1 MLVTC
6 GPHPLAPSPVP
17 TAPSSLSSPRRGLA
31 ESGSGVAW
39 DESHH
44 CGLLARVVPEHF
56 QTCRRNLEVMHSVV
70 RAAAETV
77 SACQKTFEGMR
88 WNCSSI
94 QRAPSFGPDLLKGKG
109 GSPREAR
116 NKTSLLPLW
125 DARFPSLSGTRE
137 SAFVHALAA
146 AAVAHAIA
154 RACASGSLPLCSCG
168 SAPSEVPGPDFRWGG
183 CGDNLRYGLQLG
195 AAFADSPVKSSGPG
209 RTALRAVNLH
219 NGAVGRQVGVRRDPT
234 ACCRGA
240 EPRGDTPGSPGGA
253 VLRVR
258 RHPRG

>member
-1 MLVTC
+1 PC
-6 GPHPLAPSPVP
+6 QRPLHARTSFYL
-17 TAPSSLSSPRRGLA
+17 LSKETRVCFAVQWLSWRCQ
-31 ESGSGVAW
+31 SGVAW

-94 QRAPSFGPDLLKGKG
+94 QRAPSFGPDLLKG
-109 GSPREAR
+109 
-116 NKTSLLPLW
+116 
-125 DARFPSLSGTRE
+125 TRE

-154 RACASGSLPLCSCG
+154 QACASGSLPLCSCG
-168 SAPSEVPGPDFRWGG
+168 SAPSEEALSSLETSRGCSSKSISGVVPATGSTFILFPTSA
-183 CGDNLRYGLQLG
+183 G
-195 AAFADSPVKSSGPG
+195 A
-209 RTALRAVNLH
+209 
-219 NGAVGRQVGVRRDPT
+219 Q
-234 ACCRGA
+234 
-240 EPRGDTPGSPGGA
+240 
-253 VLRVR
+253 
-258 RHPRG
+258 